1 MILVTGGAGYIGS
14 IVTRRLL
21 EKGYSVV
28 IYDNLSR
35 GNKESLPKNI
45 SFVQGDISD
54 EKLLT
59 ETFKKYSI
67 DSVMHFAAFAY
78 VGESVENPSLYF
90 DNNLRKSLVLL
101 DTMKT
106 NGIKKIVFSS
116 TCATY
121 GVPEKVPITEEEKQS
136 PINPYG
142 LTKLLFER
150 ALKAYGDSY
159 GIKYVALRYFNAA
172 GAAYGIGE
180 DHNPETHLIPL
191 VLYVAQGR
199 KDSIN
204 LFGTD
209 YPTPDGTC
217 VRDYIHIV
225 DLADAHIA
233 ALEYLKKGKSNFFNL
248 GTENGISNKEIIKI
262 CEEVTG
268 VKIKVNISDRRPG
281 DPPILVANADKAKKI
296 LKWESQYSIKETIQS
311 AWDWHN
317 SNPNGYIK

>member
-45 SFVQGDISD
+45 PFVQGDISD

-121 GVPEKVPITEEEKQS
+121 GIPEKVPITEEEKQS

-150 ALKAYGDSY
+150 ALKAYDDSY

-191 VLYVAQGR
+191 LLYTAQGR

-248 GTENGISNKEIIKI
+248 GTENGTSNKEIIRI
-262 CEEVTG
+262 CEEVTSM
-268 VKIKVNISDRRPG
+268 KIKVNITDRRPG

-296 LKWESQYSIKETIQS
+296 LNWKSNYSIKDTIQS
-311 AWDWHN
+311 AWDWHKN
-317 SNPNGYIK
+317 NPNGYIK